1 MEIRMAETMVNAKV
15 FVLVWIVADLKDLN
29 EVG

>member
-1 MEIRMAETMVNAKV
+1 MEIRMAETMVNTKV
-15 FVLVWIVADLKDLN
+15 FVLVSIVADLKDLN